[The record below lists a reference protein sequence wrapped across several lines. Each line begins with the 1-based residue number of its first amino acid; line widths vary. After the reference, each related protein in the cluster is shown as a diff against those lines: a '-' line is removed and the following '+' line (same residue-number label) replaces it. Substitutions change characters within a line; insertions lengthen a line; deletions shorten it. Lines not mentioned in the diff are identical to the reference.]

1 MAHMN
6 VKAQVDQAGVFL
18 SKVATEVNDFLNEAT
33 LSSLTRLNQEVD
45 TYYCDILTTLRKLA
59 VYSEDAASVCNKIG
73 QQQTFPQQAAQ
84 QTLHRNYHQCIEE
97 FFTPKKD
104 TWYEDSRSAYTGKSS
119 IVFHHEVSA
128 DVKQLFSSLEKD
140 FLTMREEVEYTTSHQ
155 QVKNGISKSES
166 ASCRD
171 AFFMDEAS

>member
-18 SKVATEVNDFLNEAT
+18 SKVAIEMNGFLNETT
-33 LSSLTRLNQEVD
+33 LSSLKRLNPEAEA
-45 TYYCDILTTLRKLA
+45 YYCDILSTLRKLT
-59 VYSEDAASVCNKIG
+59 VYSEDAAAVCRKMG

-84 QTLHRNYHQCIEE
+84 QMLHRIYHQCIEE

-128 DVKQLFSSLEKD
+128 DMKQLFSSLEKD
-140 FLTMREEVEYTTSHQ
+140 FLAMREELEYTTDR
-155 QVKNGISKSES
+155 KSVV
-166 ASCRD
+166 
-171 AFFMDEAS
+171 

>member
-18 SKVATEVNDFLNEAT
+18 SKVAIEMSGFLNETT
-33 LSSLTRLNQEVD
+33 LSSLKRLNPEAEA
-45 TYYCDILTTLRKLA
+45 YYCDILSTLRKLA
-59 VYSEDAASVCNKIG
+59 VYSEDAAAVCRKMG

-84 QTLHRNYHQCIEE
+84 QMLHRIYHQCIEE

-119 IVFHHEVSA
+119 IVFYHEVSA
-128 DVKQLFSSLEKD
+128 DMKQLFSSLEKD
-140 FLTMREEVEYTTSHQ
+140 FLAMREELEYTTSHQ
-155 QVKNGISKSES
+155 QVK
-166 ASCRD
+166 
-171 AFFMDEAS
+171 MV

>member
-18 SKVATEVNDFLNEAT
+18 SKVATEMNGFLNEAT
-33 LSSLTRLNQEVD
+33 LSSMKRLNPEAEA
-45 TYYCDILTTLRKLA
+45 YYCDILNTLRKLA
-59 VYSEDAASVCNKIG
+59 VYSEDAAAICRKISR
-73 QQQTFPQQAAQ
+73 QQTFPQQ
-84 QTLHRNYHQCIEE
+84 TLHRIYHQCIEE

-128 DVKQLFSSLEKD
+128 EIKRLFSSLEKD
-140 FLTMREEVEYTTSHQ
+140 FLAMREELEYTTSHQ
-155 QVKNGISKSES
+155 QMKMV
-166 ASCRD
+166 
-171 AFFMDEAS
+171 

>member
-18 SKVATEVNDFLNEAT
+18 SKVAIEMNGFLNETT
-33 LSSLTRLNQEVD
+33 LSSLKRLNPEAEA
-45 TYYCDILTTLRKLA
+45 YYCDILSTLRKLA
-59 VYSEDAASVCNKIG
+59 VYSEDAATVCRNMG

-84 QTLHRNYHQCIEE
+84 QMLHRIYHQCIEE

-128 DVKQLFSSLEKD
+128 DMKQLFSSLEKD
-140 FLTMREEVEYTTSHQ
+140 FLAMREELEYTTSHQ
-155 QVKNGISKSES
+155 QVK
-166 ASCRD
+166 
-171 AFFMDEAS
+171 MV

>member
-6 VKAQVDQAGVFL
+6 VKAQVDQAGAFL
-18 SKVATEVNDFLNEAT
+18 SKVAIEMNGFLNETT
-33 LSSLTRLNQEVD
+33 LSSLKRLNPEAEA
-45 TYYCDILTTLRKLA
+45 YYCDILSTLRKLA
-59 VYSEDAASVCNKIG
+59 VYSEDAAAVCRKMG

-84 QTLHRNYHQCIEE
+84 QMLHRIYHQCIEE

-128 DVKQLFSSLEKD
+128 DMKQLFFSLEKD
-140 FLTMREEVEYTTSHQ
+140 FLAMREELEYTTSHQ
-155 QVKNGISKSES
+155 QVK
-166 ASCRD
+166 
-171 AFFMDEAS
+171 MV

>member
-18 SKVATEVNDFLNEAT
+18 SKVATEMNGFLNEAT
-33 LSSLTRLNQEVD
+33 LSSMKRLNPEAEA
-45 TYYCDILTTLRKLA
+45 YYCDIMNTLRKLA
-59 VYSEDAASVCNKIG
+59 VYSEDAAAICRKIS

-84 QTLHRNYHQCIEE
+84 QTLHRIYHQCIEE

-128 DVKQLFSSLEKD
+128 EIKRLFSSLEKD
-140 FLTMREEVEYTTSHQ
+140 FLAMREELEYTTSHQ
-155 QVKNGISKSES
+155 QMKMV
-166 ASCRD
+166 
-171 AFFMDEAS
+171 

>member
-18 SKVATEVNDFLNEAT
+18 SKVATEMNGFLNEAT
-33 LSSLTRLNQEVD
+33 LSSMKRLNPEAEA
-45 TYYCDILTTLRKLA
+45 YYCDILNTLRKLA
-59 VYSEDAASVCNKIG
+59 VYSEDAAAICRKIS
-73 QQQTFPQQAAQ
+73 QQQTFPQQ
-84 QTLHRNYHQCIEE
+84 TLHRIYHQCIEE

-128 DVKQLFSSLEKD
+128 EIKRLFSSLEKD
-140 FLTMREEVEYTTSHQ
+140 FLAMREELEYTTSHQ
-155 QVKNGISKSES
+155 QMKMV
-166 ASCRD
+166 
-171 AFFMDEAS
+171 

>member
-18 SKVATEVNDFLNEAT
+18 SKVAIEMNGFLNET
-33 LSSLTRLNQEVD
+33 TVSSLKRFNPEAEA
-45 TYYCDILTTLRKLA
+45 YYCDILSTLRKLA
-59 VYSEDAASVCNKIG
+59 VYSEDAAAVCRKIG

-84 QTLHRNYHQCIEE
+84 QMLHRIYHQCIEE

-128 DVKQLFSSLEKD
+128 DMKKLFSLLEKD
-140 FLTMREEVEYTTSHQ
+140 FLAMREELEYTTSHQ
-155 QVKNGISKSES
+155 QVK
-166 ASCRD
+166 
-171 AFFMDEAS
+171 MV

>member
-18 SKVATEVNDFLNEAT
+18 SKVAIEMSGFLNETT
-33 LSSLTRLNQEVD
+33 LSSLKRLNPEAEA
-45 TYYCDILTTLRKLA
+45 YYCDILSTLRKLA
-59 VYSEDAASVCNKIG
+59 VYSEDAAAICRKMG

-84 QTLHRNYHQCIEE
+84 QMLHRIYHQCIEE

-119 IVFHHEVSA
+119 IVFYHEVSA
-128 DVKQLFSSLEKD
+128 DMKQLFSSLEKD
-140 FLTMREEVEYTTSHQ
+140 FLAMREELEYTTSHQ
-155 QVKNGISKSES
+155 QVK
-166 ASCRD
+166 
-171 AFFMDEAS
+171 MV